1 MFHVVPTQLITS
13 DTDESKLLIACVS
26 RALLSQ
32 SQKAPGP
39 IRGNT
44 VKFDEPSRVEEV
56 SMTVHVA
63 HADV

>member
-1 MFHVVPTQLITS
+1 MFVPTQLITS
-13 DTDESKLLIACVS
+13 DESKLLIACVS
-26 RALLSQ
+26 RALSQ
-32 SQKAPGP
+32 SQKAPAP
-39 IRGNT
+39 FRGGGT

>member
-1 MFHVVPTQLITS
+1 MFVPTQLITS
-13 DTDESKLLIACVS
+13 DESKLLIACVS
-26 RALLSQ
+26 RALSQ
-32 SQKAPGP
+32 SQKAPAP
-39 IRGNT
+39 FRGGT

>member
-1 MFHVVPTQLITS
+1 MFVPTQLITS
-13 DTDESKLLIACVS
+13 DESKLLIACVS

-32 SQKAPGP
+32 SQKAPAP
-39 IRGNT
+39 FRGT